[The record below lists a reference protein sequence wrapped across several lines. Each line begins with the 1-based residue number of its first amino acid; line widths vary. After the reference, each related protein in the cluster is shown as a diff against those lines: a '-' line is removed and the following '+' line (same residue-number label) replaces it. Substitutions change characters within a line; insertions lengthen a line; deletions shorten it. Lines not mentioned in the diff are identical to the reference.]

1 MKAATPLR
9 LSALRPQRLTSSHS
23 SVLLRR
29 QAQPAV
35 AGWHGRV
42 RAMSTV
48 VDYAGRPSQP
58 PPPQPTGTHETV
70 EKQRSDK
77 AKRILRD
84 AVSAA
89 QPRHDW
95 TKEEI
100 AAIYYQP
107 LMELTYQSVSFYPVC
122 PIAMT
127 PCPCPFDAS
136 QEPGFLPRWTLGL
149 PQIWPVYANQR
160 RDDWLTICDHPPIQS
175 TVHRR
180 FHNPAE
186 VQLCTLMNIKT
197 GGCTEDCSYC
207 AQSTRYQKGTGLEAK
222 RVETVESVLAAAR
235 HAKANGSTRMCLG
248 AAWRDMRGRKN
259 SLKNIKDMVQGV
271 KGMGMEVCVT
281 LGMIDAE
288 QAKELKAAGLTAYN
302 HNVDTSREFYPSV
315 ISTRTYDERLQTLS
329 HVRDAGINVCS
340 GGILGLGETSEDR
353 VGLLHTVSTLPSH
366 PESFPVNA
374 LVPIKGTPLGDR
386 PAVEF
391 TSMLRTIAT
400 ARIVMPATI
409 IRIAAG
415 RKTMSEEK
423 QAMCFMAGANAI
435 FTGEKMLTTECN
447 GWDEDAAMFGRW
459 GLSPME
465 SFNKSPQP
473 APEVRVL

>member
-1 MKAATPLR
+1 MKPCASLR
-9 LSALRPQRLTSSHS
+9 LRALRQVTPSTRLS
-23 SVLLRR
+23 L
-29 QAQPAV
+29 PAS
-35 AGWHGRV
+35 ARWQYS

-48 VDYAGRPSQP
+48 VDYHPRTSQP
-58 PPPQPTGTHETV
+58 PPPPAGANEAV
-70 EKQRSDK
+70 EKQR
-77 AKRILRD
+77 AEKRNQILRE
-84 AVSAA
+84 AVTST
-89 QPRHDW
+89 QVRHDW
-95 TKEEI
+95 TKDEI

-107 LMELTYQSVSFYPVC
+107 VLELAYQ
-122 PIAMT
+122 A
-127 PCPCPFDAS
+127 
-136 QEPGFLPRWTLGL
+136 
-149 PQIWPVYANQR
+149 
-160 RDDWLTICDHPPIQS
+160 S

-180 FHNPAE
+180 WHNPAE

-207 AQSTRYQKGTGLEAK
+207 AQSTRYQEGTKVPAK
-222 RVETVESVLAAAR
+222 RVESVESVLEAAR
-235 HAKANGSTRMCLG
+235 IAKEKGSTRFCMG

-259 SLKNIKDMVQGV
+259 SLKNIKAMVEGV

-302 HNVDTSREFYPSV
+302 HNVDTSREFYPNV
-315 ISTRTYDERLQTLS
+315 ITTRSYDERLQTLS

-340 GGILGLGETSEDR
+340 GGILGLGESSEDR

-386 PAVEF
+386 PMVEF

-400 ARIVMPATI
+400 ARIIMPSTI

-423 QAMCFMAGANAI
+423 QALCFMAGANAI

-459 GLSPME
+459 GLEPMK
-465 SFNKSPQP
+465 SFDKSPQP
-473 APEVRVL
+473 APETRVL

>member
-1 MKAATPLR
+1 MKAGTPLR
-9 LSALRPQRLTSSHS
+9 LSALRLSSNGPS
-23 SVLLRR
+23 GMLLRR
-29 QAQPAV
+29 QARPAAIA
-35 AGWHGRV
+35 AGSHGRV

-48 VDYAGRPSQP
+48 VDYVGRPAQP
-58 PPPQPTGTHETV
+58 PPPPTGAHEDV

-77 AKRILRD
+77 AKAILRD

-89 QPRHDW
+89 QPRHNW

-107 LMELTYQSVSFYPVC
+107 LMELTYQS
-122 PIAMT
+122 
-127 PCPCPFDAS
+127 
-136 QEPGFLPRWTLGL
+136 
-149 PQIWPVYANQR
+149 
-160 RDDWLTICDHPPIQS
+160 S

-180 FHNPAE
+180 FHDPSE

-207 AQSTRYQKGTGLEAK
+207 AQSTRHQKGTGLEAK

-235 HAKANGSTRMCLG
+235 VAKEKGSTRFCMG

-259 SLKNIKDMVQGV
+259 SLKNIKAMVEGV
-271 KGMGMEVCVT
+271 KAMNMEVCVT
-281 LGMIDAE
+281 LGMIDKE
-288 QAKELKAAGLTAYN
+288 QAKELKDAGLTAYN

-329 HVRDAGINVCS
+329 NVRDAGINVCS
-340 GGILGLGETSEDR
+340 GGILGLGESSEDR
-353 VGLLHTVSTLPSH
+353 VGLLHTVSTMPSH

-400 ARIVMPATI
+400 ARIIMPATI

-415 RKTMSEEK
+415 RKSMSEEK

-459 GLSPME
+459 GLSPMK
-465 SFNKSPQP
+465 SFDKSPQP